1 MVDAGIASGELPAS
15 TDVPLVVLCLLGPLF
30 YSRLMTNAPFD
41 GRNVR
46 ALVEAVLPRVTP

>member
-1 MVDAGIASGELPAS
+1 
-15 TDVPLVVLCLLGPLF
+15 LVVLCLLGPLF